1 MIIGGVVFGYIAGFT
16 YWFPKIFG
24 FKLHEGLGK
33 LAFINWIFG
42 FLLAFIPLYILGLM
56 GATRRLNTYDASL
69 GWQGLFI
76 VSGIGILLILV
87 GIGFQVM
94 QIAYSI
100 YKRKSLKD
108 TTGDPWGARTLEWST
123 PSPVPVYNF
132 INIPKVTSRDA
143 FWEMKKNKV
152 KPNTTYED
160 IELPKNSSLG
170 FFIAMSAF
178 VVCFALVWHIWW
190 MAIIGIIGV
199 ITLIIIRSLNEDT
212 EYILSAKQVEL
223 IDKSRGMA

>member
-1 MIIGGVVFGYIAGFT
+1 
-16 YWFPKIFG
+16 
-24 FKLHEGLGK
+24 
-33 LAFINWIFG
+33 
-42 FLLAFIPLYILGLM
+42 M